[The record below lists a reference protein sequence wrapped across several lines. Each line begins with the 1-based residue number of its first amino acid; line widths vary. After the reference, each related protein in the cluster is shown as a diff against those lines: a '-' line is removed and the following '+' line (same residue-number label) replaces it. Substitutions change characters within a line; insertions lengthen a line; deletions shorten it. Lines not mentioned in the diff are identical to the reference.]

1 MKYKLKT
8 ETIQLSQLIKVLN
21 ISQSGGQAKLMIENG
36 EVKVNNEVEY
46 RKRAKLLVG
55 DKIEIFD
62 QFIELE

>member
-1 MKYKLKT
+1 MKFKLKT

-36 EVKVNNEVEY
+36 EVKVNSEIEY
-46 RKRAKLLVG
+46 RKRAKLSKG